1 MVTPVTVPLTS
12 DAVAVAPEPPPPE
25 RVMTGLVYPLPGLV
39 MVMLITE
46 KLVETVAIGNSS
58 EPTSLVG
65 SENQM
70 SGALYPV
77 PPLVMVTA
85 VTTPEEF
92 TVATAV
98 APVPVPPLLSVI
110 VTTGGVGTLLGKP
123 VK

>member
-25 RVMTGLVYPLPGLV
+25 SVMTGLVYHPLPGLV
-39 MVMLITE
+39 MVMLLTE
-46 KLVETVAIGNSS
+46 KLVETVAVALGNSN
-58 EPTSLVG
+58 EPWSLGG

-110 VTTGGVGTLLGKP
+110 VTTGGVGTLY
-123 VK
+123 